1 VVEKR
6 LLAWMVLLGLVMVL
20 SGLLWPRWEDRL
32 SRLASRLAWWW
43 RYAWALHRLANAQ
56 TVDGKPVEDLDVLRE
71 QARREASQ

>member
-1 VVEKR
+1 MEKR

-20 SGLLWPRWEDRL
+20 SGLLWPRWERRL

-43 RYAWALHRLANAQ
+43 RYCAALHRLANAQ

-71 QARREASQ
+71 QARREAG